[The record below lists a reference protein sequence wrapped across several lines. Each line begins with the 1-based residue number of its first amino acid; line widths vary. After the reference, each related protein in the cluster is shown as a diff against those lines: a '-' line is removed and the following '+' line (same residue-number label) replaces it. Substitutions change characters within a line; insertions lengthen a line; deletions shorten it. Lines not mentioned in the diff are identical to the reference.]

1 MRRIIDA
8 IDLFLLNARIV
19 LMRLMAYR
27 VDFVLSLVVGLGFS
41 AMGPVF
47 QFLLYQRSAGYPGWS
62 LEEILLF
69 QAVLLL
75 IGGLCETAFGSIR
88 VSIDGLMERGEFDRL
103 LLKPW
108 PPLLII
114 LTSGFNPSGIGTLLA
129 GSGLC
134 IWAIIH
140 TGLPAGGLGII
151 FFIIFLALRLLLQAS
166 VHILYCFF
174 TVRWVY
180 TMRLSE
186 IMDKIM
192 NWGNYPLEVFPRAL
206 RLVFTTFLPF
216 SVACYWPAKS
226 LLAPLGWA
234 ALASAGGVI
243 LFFAFT
249 LALWRGQLSR
259 YTSAG
264 G

>member
-88 VSIDGLMERGEFDRL
+88 VSIDGLMELPVLKQL
-103 LLKPW
+103 L
-108 PPLLII
+108 
-114 LTSGFNPSGIGTLLA
+114 NPVIP
-129 GSGLC
+129 
-134 IWAIIH
+134 
-140 TGLPAGGLGII
+140 TGLFILGHDRNKHGHERDQDNER
-151 FFIIFLALRLLLQAS
+151 F
-166 VHILYCFF
+166 HPLYN
-174 TVRWVY
+174 
-180 TMRLSE
+180 
-186 IMDKIM
+186 IM
-192 NWGNYPLEVFPRAL
+192 
-206 RLVFTTFLPF
+206 
-216 SVACYWPAKS
+216 
-226 LLAPLGWA
+226 LG
-234 ALASAGGVI
+234 
-243 LFFAFT
+243 
-249 LALWRGQLSR
+249 
-259 YTSAG
+259 
-264 G
+264 